1 MIGNRVGGNVQ
12 TNQNRGGVDIVGNTI
27 DGNLQCQAND
37 PAPTGGSNT
46 VRGPSKGQCASL
58 GPAVKMLERDPHVA
72 LRSFDEE
79 ADPEAWEAL
88 AVPGAPYAV
97 ALSLDGAVLA
107 KGTFNTL
114 PQLESVLGEAERRA
128 LEPAG
133 G

>member
-1 MIGNRVGGNVQ
+1 VFLSESCPV
-12 TNQNRGGVDIVGNTI
+12 
-27 DGNLQCQAND
+27 
-37 PAPTGGSNT
+37 
-46 VRGPSKGQCASL
+46 CASL

-72 LRSFDEE
+72 VRSFDEE